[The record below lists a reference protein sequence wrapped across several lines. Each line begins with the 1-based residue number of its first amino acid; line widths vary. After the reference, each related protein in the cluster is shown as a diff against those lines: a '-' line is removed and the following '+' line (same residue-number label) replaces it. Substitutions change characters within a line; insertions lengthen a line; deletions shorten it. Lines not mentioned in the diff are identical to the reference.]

1 MCRLWHFPETLSL
14 THVKRELIR
23 PHPEI
28 TGYPPAAISRFEI
41 GKPHSDTPQ
50 AVAIWEQIPTE
61 RMNGIPVIG
70 INIHAPGTEGLENVW
85 IGIVSGKRIDLDI
98 IDDTLSIKSN
108 SQAMEVIAEL
118 VAMLPEIEIDG
129 NMSEEMEARVWE
141 IRMPDLSP
149 AKQLAVELD
158 RFTFDYDTD
167 LYHDNI
173 QNMTENVS
181 ELAETLVQ
189 RDTYDIAQWLEDV
202 IADGAEPEETKRA
215 QELLEKLAEYKPLAK
230 VEEMEEQNYNM
241 IDNVLNNGAGGK
253 EAQEQKRKI
262 GGRVSL
268 KQRLEQKKTKIA
280 SQNQH
285 ERRENNR
292 SEQNTIR
299 RQEK

>member
-1 MCRLWHFPETLSL
+1 
-14 THVKRELIR
+14 
-23 PHPEI
+23 
-28 TGYPPAAISRFEI
+28 
-41 GKPHSDTPQ
+41 
-50 AVAIWEQIPTE
+50 
-61 RMNGIPVIG
+61 MNGIPVIG

-285 ERRENNR
+285 EGRENNR